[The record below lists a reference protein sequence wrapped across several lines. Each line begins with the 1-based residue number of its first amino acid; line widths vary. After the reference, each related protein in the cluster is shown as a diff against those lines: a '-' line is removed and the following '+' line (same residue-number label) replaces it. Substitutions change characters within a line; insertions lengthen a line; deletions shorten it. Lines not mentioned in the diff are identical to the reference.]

1 MKYLFLAYAAFAH
14 LASGKSPGF
23 GDDLK
28 KSVEW
33 IEDKSK
39 EVTEDQIKDKF
50 DEIEETVED
59 EVEDIGDI
67 WDKYQDKE
75 KKLEKSESL
84 TEEEKADEDF
94 NLFEELIGEIDKE
107 WEKYLESQTEDQ
119 QEKDPLGLGFLDG
132 LDETWAK
139 EEESQEV
146 NTIKTM
152 NCDDFADMLEG
163 EY

>member
-1 MKYLFLAYAAFAH
+1 MKYLFLALAAFAH
-14 LASGKSPGF
+14 LSLGKSPGF

-50 DEIEETVED
+50 DEFEDKVED

-67 WDKYQDKE
+67 WDKYQEKE
-75 KKLEKSESL
+75 KKLEKSKDL
-84 TEEEKADEDF
+84 TEEEKAEEDF

-107 WEKYLESQTEDQ
+107 WEKYLESQTEDEQ
-119 QEKDPLGLGFLDG
+119 KKDPLGLGFLDG

-146 NTIKTM
+146 NDIKTM
-152 NCDDFADMLEG
+152 NCDDFADMLEA